1 MIFPSQ
7 VLFGT
12 PIYERALRLCWHSP
26 SYKSMIALM
35 TQLLRLQQNNQLPA
49 EVTAANMSELLVEQ
63 SKETLRVQLWEFEL
77 EGYDDDVRPLLQ
89 LVWEVNNAMKM
100 RDVEYEARRLLSS
113 PEAIP
118 PRFQH
123 PNIISQALEYAVILK
138 EQQEK
143 GPRSELLSPMEVVLQ
158 VLPKVLQGFWVPPP
172 NTCFSMPSQ
181 QLSPMAVGITKAVQD
196 RVSKS
201 LSTVLLQATFSSTTR
216 DNMTLSI
223 QEKVRQGYSQDVLEK
238 GLNSFAAEV
247 LNTITDVAVREI
259 CALFQPLISEA
270 VETATDEAPART
282 ASQEPDSAVVCT
294 PPCALTATDEPPASP
309 EPDSAAGSTPC
320 ALTVTDEPPAS
331 PEPDSAAGSTPC
343 ALTVTD
349 EPPASPEPDSAAGS
363 TPCALTVTDEPP
375 ASPEPDSAAGSTPCA
390 LTVTDEPPA
399 SPEPGSA
406 VGSTPCALT
415 VTDEPPASPEPGSA
429 AGSTPCALTVTDEP
443 PASPEPGSAAGSIPC
458 ALTVTDE
465 PPASPEPD
473 SAAGSTPCALTVTD
487 EPPASPEPDSAAGST
502 PCALTVT
509 DEPPASPEPDSAV
522 GSTPCALT
530 VTDEPPASPEPDS
543 AAGSTPCALTVTDEP
558 PASPEPD
565 SAAGSTPCALTVTD
579 EPPASPEPDSVV
591 GSTPCALTVTDEP
604 PASPEPD
611 SAAGSTPCA
620 LTVTDEPPASPEP
633 DSAVGSTPC
642 ALTVTDEPPA
652 SPEPDS
658 AVGSTPCALTV
669 TDEPQ
674 KPVYSFVNYNY
685 NAEARGTNSTENEAP
700 GLQEENREM
709 ISAIIYYSA
718 SSFCPYCNPECL
730 QQKPG

>member
-1 MIFPSQ
+1 MSNMIFPSQ

-12 PIYERALRLCWHSP
+12 PIYERALQLCWHSP

-113 PEAIP
+113 PEAVP

-158 VLPKVLQGFWVPPP
+158 VLPKVLQGFWMPPP

-196 RVSKS
+196 RVSKT

-247 LNTITDVAVREI
+247 LNTITDVAVREV

-270 VETATDEAPART
+270 VETATDEPPA
-282 ASQEPDSAVVCT
+282 SPEPDSAVGST
-294 PPCALTATDEPPASP
+294 PCALTVTDEPPASPEPDSAVGSTPCALTVTDEPPASP

-390 LTVTDEPPA
+390 L
-399 SPEPGSA
+399 S
-406 VGSTPCALT
+406 
-415 VTDEPPASPEPGSA
+415 
-429 AGSTPCALTVTDEP
+429 
-443 PASPEPGSAAGSIPC
+443 
-458 ALTVTDE
+458 
-465 PPASPEPD
+465 
-473 SAAGSTPCALTVTD
+473 VTD

-543 AAGSTPCALTVTDEP
+543 AV
-558 PASPEPD
+558 
-565 SAAGSTPCALTVTD
+565 
-579 EPPASPEPDSVV
+579 
-591 GSTPCALTVTDEP
+591 
-604 PASPEPD
+604 
-611 SAAGSTPCA
+611 GSTPCA

-700 GLQEENREM
+700 GLQENREM
-709 ISAIIYYSA
+709 ISAIITTPPALSA
-718 SSFCPYCNPECL
+718 HTAIQNVFNRSLGETDRHEESESVEVSTFSAVKKSKFRGFLNWLKKHCCCCL
-730 QQKPG
+730 LSGDNEVD